1 MRYQLRGHGS
11 HIHLTEEKGQREDN
25 KWPTTSVS
33 THPSSLLSLNWSSEF
48 LRWNYSQSSSHL
60 NSGQK
65 RKEKTI
71 SLSLSCLSLSFLLFL
86 LIFVILFYSLPS
98 CALPPSHFS
107 NLFLHFQFLPLPVYI
122 SSLHLQLIPPE
133 ELHELTSCLLDI
145 FLIVNLISLEARY

>member
-1 MRYQLRGHGS
+1 MGAMLTSLRRKGREKVISGQP
-11 HIHLTEEKGQREDN
+11 HLYPLTPHLIILKL
-25 KWPTTSVS
+25 V
-33 THPSSLLSLNWSSEF
+33 
-48 LRWNYSQSSSHL
+48 LRVPKVELFSKTWNQSSSHL

-71 SLSLSCLSLSFLLFL
+71 SFSLSCLSLSFLLFL

-98 CALPPSHFS
+98 FALPPSHFS

-145 FLIVNLISLEARY
+145 FLIPLEARY